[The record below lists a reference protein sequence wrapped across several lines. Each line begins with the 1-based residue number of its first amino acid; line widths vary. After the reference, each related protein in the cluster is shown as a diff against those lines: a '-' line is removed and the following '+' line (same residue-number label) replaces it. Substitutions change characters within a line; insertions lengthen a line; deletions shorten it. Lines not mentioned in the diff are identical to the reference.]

1 MLLQILIIITL
12 IVAGCSQHQLRGLLE
27 EQQHKLAAGNYT
39 DTTQWRALADLRD
52 RVIATNDPLCD
63 SLYNLL
69 VLRISEAAEQS
80 RHDLGQ
86 YVVTL
91 RGALPVTGTLDMGLA
106 HDLRYWGN
114 LHAARSQYTRL
125 ATASSMTSSNALANL
140 GMEYERVGRL
150 RAALRYTLAA
160 DSMFLSESS
169 LRGRIWTQRILYS
182 TYMKLGMRDRAVK
195 CLATY
200 RRAHEEHERIAPWQM
215 ADTITDLNLVH
226 AIQQFGY
233 VQDDLASAFG
243 QHADSYYQFYRSYR
257 SRSSTW
263 LNSWIASQPML
274 GPLPKPVIR
283 SFPADGTFLAWT
295 DSLVKSADGHLAH
308 ATRFGTFSLVG
319 DRWFLVQ
326 PKHNE
331 PATQSITAPDAT
343 APDTLFASSNI
354 RGVYPLGNDS
364 LLAVTSDSL
373 VVLHAGKKTSVVLP
387 KELRSVSSEIDIVAH
402 GGNTILVLNDDMLL
416 LLDRRSLRI
425 VARLDLQA
433 QNVQVL
439 PIGRSNRSAAVLP
452 ITNDVVLVKARSS
465 AAIVAVRISDD
476 SKHLKPLHL
485 SQRPGAS
492 GSTFLAAYQDGNIFQ
507 RTYWFEGADTLYVSA
522 QTAVTHGAT
531 STREETIFPVQISAP
546 RSLIALR
553 HFDNLDIID
562 TATNTVWPQFAV
574 PIPFDEKRGGV
585 LGIYRDSARRLRCYY
600 HDGYAVISIPLSN
613 TSYRWTPGLIAVTA
627 QNPEQHV
634 LTELGSVP
642 EQILEGDLVS
652 RIASRS
658 SMITSCFPLLYR
670 GHDDSNAIWN
680 TSESRMFWMIR
691 ANPASHHQGIDVK
704 VPLQSAPYHIRFS
717 HSIMDP
723 TWSFALAA
731 LLSGT
736 LLGVWGARIIR
747 RRRQRQQETITAAKE
762 QQLELLREDMHDMI
776 GSRLV
781 RIASLARQASPENN
795 EEVLARI
802 HDMTIV
808 TVRSLRNL
816 LTLMSESTMTDQD
829 FYGSMREYVMESCK
843 DARIECSID
852 VSVDD
857 TTSLDNAGRHELLMI
872 ISEMLTN
879 TIRHASATHVYFSIN
894 ADALVT
900 TITWSDNGTG
910 IDPSAKRGNGLH
922 NIERRAK
929 RIKALVAVDTSPNSG
944 TRYTISFSKT
954 QGTQS

>member
-12 IVAGCSQHQLRGLLE
+12 LVAGCSQHQLKGLLE
-27 EQQHKLAAGNYT
+27 EQQQRLAASNFA
-39 DTTQWRALADLRD
+39 DTSQWRALADLRE

-69 VLRISEAAEQS
+69 VLRISEAAERS

-86 YVVTL
+86 YVITL
-91 RGALPVTGTLDMGLA
+91 RGPLPLTGTLDMGLA

-114 LHAARSQYTRL
+114 HNAARSQYARL

-150 RAALRYTLAA
+150 RAALQYTLAA
-160 DSMFLSESS
+160 DSMFVSESS

-233 VQDDLASAFG
+233 VQDDLTSAFG
-243 QHADSYYQFYRSYR
+243 QHADSFDQLYRSYR

-295 DSLVKSADGHLAH
+295 DSLVKSADGQLAH
-308 ATRFGTFSLVG
+308 STRFGTFALAG

-331 PATQSITAPDAT
+331 PATHSIATPVAT
-343 APDTLFASSNI
+343 APDTLYASSGI

-364 LLAVTSDSL
+364 LLAVTADSL
-373 VVLHAGKKTSVVLP
+373 VVLHAGKKKCMGLP
-387 KELRSVSSEIDIVAH
+387 KELRSVSSDIDIVAH
-402 GGNTILVLNDDMLL
+402 GGNSILVLNDDMLL
-416 LLDRRSLRI
+416 LLDRKTLRLVTI
-425 VARLDLQA
+425 LDLRA
-433 QNVQVL
+433 PTVKVL
-439 PIGRSNRSAAVLP
+439 PISRSNRSVAVFPL
-452 ITNDVVLVKARSS
+452 THDVILVKARSS
-465 AAIVAVRISDD
+465 AAIAAVRISDD
-476 SKHLKPLHL
+476 SERLKALHL
-485 SQRPGAS
+485 SQRPSTS
-492 GSTFLAAYQDGNIFQ
+492 GSTFIAAYQDGNIFQ
-507 RTYWFEGADTLYVSA
+507 RTYWFAGPDTLCVSDQKA
-522 QTAVTHGAT
+522 ITHGAT
-531 STREETIFPVQISAP
+531 STREESIFPVQISAP
-546 RSLIALR
+546 RPLIALR

-562 TATNTVWPQFAV
+562 TATNTVYPQFAV
-574 PIPFDEKRGGV
+574 PIPFDERQSGV
-585 LGIYRDSARRLRCYY
+585 LGVYRDSARKLRCYH
-600 HDGYAVISIPLSN
+600 HDGHAIISIPLLN
-613 TSYRWTPGLIAVTA
+613 TSYSWTPELIAVTA
-627 QNPEQHV
+627 QYPGQHV
-634 LTELGSVP
+634 LRELGNVP
-642 EQILEGDLVS
+642 EQTLEGDLVS

-658 SMITSCFPLLYR
+658 NMITSCFPLLYR

-680 TSESRMFWMIR
+680 TSDSRMFWLVR
-691 ANPASHHQGIDVK
+691 ANPASHHLGIDVK
-704 VPLQSAPYHIRFS
+704 APLQSATYHIRFS
-717 HSIMDP
+717 HSIMNP
-723 TWSFALAA
+723 TWSYALAA
-731 LLSGT
+731 LASGT
-736 LLGVWGARIIR
+736 LLGVWSARIIR

-816 LTLMSESTMTDQD
+816 LTLMAESSMTDQD
-829 FYGSMREYVMESCK
+829 FYGSMREYVTESCK
-843 DARIECSID
+843 DARIDCSVGIN
-852 VSVDD
+852 VDD
-857 TTSLDNAGRHELLMI
+857 STSLDNAGRHELLMI

-879 TIRHASATHVYFSIN
+879 TIRHASATHVCFSIS

-954 QGTQS
+954 QGTQT